1 MERQIEWVETR
12 NRLGSRKN
20 VGSCFLWTR
29 RVVSELVFSFP
40 WIPLQVRDRC
50 GVRVCVASFMYRQCA
65 CPRLCPC
72 HVRVCLIVVVF
83 SSG

>member
-12 NRLGSRKN
+12 NRLGSRMN

-40 WIPLQVRDRC
+40 WIPLQITSSLSGIGVVFVCALPASCIGNARVRDS
-50 GVRVCVASFMYRQCA
+50 VHVMSACA
-65 CPRLCPC
+65 
-72 HVRVCLIVVVF
+72 
-83 SSG
+83 